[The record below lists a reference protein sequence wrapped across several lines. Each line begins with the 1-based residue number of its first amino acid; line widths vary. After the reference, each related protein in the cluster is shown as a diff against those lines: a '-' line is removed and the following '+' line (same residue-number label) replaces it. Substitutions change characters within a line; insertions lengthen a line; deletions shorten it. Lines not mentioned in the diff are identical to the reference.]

1 MKQFK
6 QHTKELAEAKGLV
19 VMAFGRMNPPTIGHL
34 KLADKVK
41 SVAGSNPYRIYL
53 SQKVGPKDPLAWP
66 KKIAWARLSFGSKHA
81 KSIMADKEV
90 KTFIQAAEKLYKEG
104 FTQLIMVAGSD
115 RIKEFQTLL
124 DRYNGKPDRAGKVV
138 FDFPDGVTVV
148 SSGER
153 DPDSS
158 DPTEAISA
166 SVMRQAAQSGDFETF
181 KKGSPLKETDAKKL
195 YLEVRKAMGVRE
207 VKEDLIIDSDYDA
220 LRDAYLRGE
229 WGNIGDI
236 VEANGFSGEIVRR
249 GTNYLSFVDEDGK
262 FHKAFLHQVGE
273 DAWFRSRIT
282 DKIGGKLQRKTA
294 PKSFE
299 KMAKQYA
306 DLAKKPE
313 YKGKPNLAAAQIAL
327 QYRNVNPRTLI
338 SYINDLVMQ
347 GKLPKELRANYMPT
361 FKEATS
367 VKQDSQIKDRPG
379 TQPKKYYA
387 KDAEGDE
394 MSKSTKQARARH
406 FEKGAAKD
414 DDDPSAYKPAP
425 GDKSAKT
432 KLSKHTKKVRQMYP
446 DLYDEARDYRKEY
459 DNYGGKPEQ
468 IKRRSSRNKARRIMG
483 DKAVKGMDVG
493 HKDNNPLN
501 NDPKNLR
508 NEDPSTN
515 RREPRLRE
523 SAADSSLKK
532 KAEKS
537 GISASILKQV
547 YNRGVAAWRTGHRPG
562 TTPEQWGHARVN
574 SFISKS
580 SGTWGGADK
589 DLAAKAKG
597 KSESVDLGESWK
609 PSTMSGYSALMF
621 AKDFPEHEVRGAFQY
636 HPDVLEALD
645 EQPTHEITVGDYTTK
660 FFHMCGSAQTTM
672 KKHADK
678 EGAEELTIMQDV
690 FYKMEKDAM
699 DNGGASDE
707 QKQKAEIL
715 YDKIMTKA
723 EDMGIASEV
732 DKYMKLHLTS
742 ITKGEP
748 KLGFGR
754 TDISESLWANIHK
767 KRQRIKQ
774 GSGERMRKKGE
785 KGAPTPD
792 QIQKAQ
798 EEACCEDC
806 ETESILIENNQYRVG
821 SEAYFEY
828 FTNMRKMYN
837 EGRLEVTGFDKEL
850 MEGDLGKFATY
861 EEQVVPLDCPMVE
874 SEYQG
879 KDVELNKPKAG
890 GPKKYYVYV
899 RDPSTG
905 NVKKVTWG
913 DTTGL
918 KVKLDDKEARKSFAA
933 RHKCDQQ
940 KDKTKA
946 GYWACNLPRYA
957 SQLGLSGGGN
967 FYW

>member
-1 MKQFK
+1 MKKFR
-6 QHTKELAEAKGLV
+6 ELAEVQSKVV

-53 SQKVGPKDPLAWP
+53 SQTVGPKDPLSWP
-66 KKIAWARLSFGSKHA
+66 KKIAWARKSFGSKHA

-124 DRYNGKPDRAGKVV
+124 DRYNGKPDKKGKVV

-153 DPDSS
+153 DPDSA

-166 SVMRQAAQSGDFETF
+166 SVMRAAAQSGDFDTF

-207 VKEDLIIDSDYDA
+207 AKENLDITSDYD
-220 LRDAYLRGE
+220 LIRDAYLRGE

-236 VEANGFSGEIVRR
+236 VEANGFSGEVVRR
-249 GTNYLSFVDEDGK
+249 GTNYLSFVDKEDGK
-262 FHKAFLHQVGE
+262 FHKAFLHQIDE
-273 DAWFRSRIT
+273 RAWYSAL
-282 DKIGGKLQRKTA
+282 GGKIQKKVA
-294 PKSFE
+294 PREFE
-299 KMAKQYA
+299 KMAKQYVA
-306 DLAKKPE
+306 LAKKPE

-327 QYRNVNPRTLI
+327 QYRDVNPRTLI

-406 FEKGAAKD
+406 FEKGADKD
-414 DDDPSAYKPAP
+414 DNDPSAYKPAP

-446 DLYDEARDYRKEY
+446 DLYDEARDYKKEY
-459 DNYGGKPEQ
+459 ANYHSKPEQ
-468 IKRRSSRNKARRIMG
+468 IERRSSRNKARRIMG
-483 DKAVKGMDVG
+483 DKAVKGKDIG

-523 SAADSSLKK
+523 GAADSSLAK
-532 KAEKS
+532 KADKS
-537 GISASILKQV
+537 GISVSILKQV

-621 AKDFPEHEVRGAFQY
+621 AKEFPEHEVKGAFQY
-636 HPDVLEALD
+636 HPDVLD
-645 EQPTHEITVGDYTTK
+645 EID
-660 FFHMCGSAQTTM
+660 
-672 KKHADK
+672 
-678 EGAEELTIMQDV
+678 EGLW
-690 FYKMEKDAM
+690 
-699 DNGGASDE
+699 DN
-707 QKQKAEIL
+707 I
-715 YDKIMTKA
+715 
-723 EDMGIASEV
+723 
-732 DKYMKLHLTS
+732 
-742 ITKGEP
+742 
-748 KLGFGR
+748 R
-754 TDISESLWANIHK
+754 K
-767 KRQRIKQ
+767 KRERIKS

-837 EGRLEVTGFDKEL
+837 EGRIEVTGFDKEL
-850 MEGDLGKFATY
+850 MEGDIGKFATY
-861 EEQVVPLDCPMVE
+861 EEQVVALECPMVE

>member
-1 MKQFK
+1 MKKFR
-6 QHTKELAEAKGLV
+6 ELAEVQSKVV

-53 SQKVGPKDPLAWP
+53 SQTVGPKDPLSWP
-66 KKIAWARLSFGSKHA
+66 KKIAWARKSFGSKHA

-124 DRYNGKPDRAGKVV
+124 DRYNGKPDKKGKVV

-153 DPDSS
+153 DPDSA

-166 SVMRQAAQSGDFETF
+166 SVMRAAAQSGDFDTF

-207 VKEDLIIDSDYDA
+207 AKENLDITSDYD
-220 LRDAYLRGE
+220 LIRDAYLRGE

-236 VEANGFSGEIVRR
+236 VEANGFSGEVVRR
-249 GTNYLSFVDEDGK
+249 GTNYLSFVDKEDGK
-262 FHKAFLHQVGE
+262 FHKAFLHQIDE
-273 DAWFRSRIT
+273 RAWYSAL
-282 DKIGGKLQRKTA
+282 GGKIQKKVA
-294 PKSFE
+294 PREFE
-299 KMAKQYA
+299 KMAKQYVA
-306 DLAKKPE
+306 LAKKPE

-327 QYRNVNPRTLI
+327 QYRDVNPRTLI

-406 FEKGAAKD
+406 FEKGADKD
-414 DDDPSAYKPAP
+414 DNDPSAYKPAP

-446 DLYDEARDYRKEY
+446 DLYDEARDYKKEY
-459 DNYGGKPEQ
+459 ANYHSKPEQ
-468 IKRRSSRNKARRIMG
+468 IERRSSRNKARRIMG
-483 DKAVKGMDVG
+483 DKAVKGKDIG

-523 SAADSSLKK
+523 GAADSSLAK
-532 KAEKS
+532 KADKS
-537 GISASILKQV
+537 GISVSILKQV

-621 AKDFPEHEVRGAFQY
+621 AKEFPEHEVKGAFQY
-636 HPDVLEALD
+636 HPDVLD
-645 EQPTHEITVGDYTTK
+645 EID
-660 FFHMCGSAQTTM
+660 
-672 KKHADK
+672 
-678 EGAEELTIMQDV
+678 EGLW
-690 FYKMEKDAM
+690 
-699 DNGGASDE
+699 DN
-707 QKQKAEIL
+707 I
-715 YDKIMTKA
+715 
-723 EDMGIASEV
+723 
-732 DKYMKLHLTS
+732 
-742 ITKGEP
+742 
-748 KLGFGR
+748 R
-754 TDISESLWANIHK
+754 K
-767 KRQRIKQ
+767 KRERIKS

-828 FTNMRKMYN
+828 FNDMRKMYN

-850 MEGDLGKFATY
+850 MEGDLGEFATY
-861 EEQVVPLDCPMVE
+861 EEQVVPLECPMVE

>member
-1 MKQFK
+1 MKKFR
-6 QHTKELAEAKGLV
+6 ELAEVQSKVV

-53 SQKVGPKDPLAWP
+53 SQTVGPKDPLSWP
-66 KKIAWARLSFGSKHA
+66 KKIAWARKSFGSKHA

-124 DRYNGKPDRAGKVV
+124 DRYNGKPDKKGKVV

-153 DPDSS
+153 DPDSA

-166 SVMRQAAQSGDFETF
+166 SVMRAAAQSGDFDTF

-207 VKEDLIIDSDYDA
+207 AKENLDITSDYD
-220 LRDAYLRGE
+220 LIRDAYLRGE

-236 VEANGFSGEIVRR
+236 VEANGFSGEVVRR
-249 GTNYLSFVDEDGK
+249 GTNYLSFVDKEDGK
-262 FHKAFLHQVGE
+262 FHKAFLHQIDE
-273 DAWFRSRIT
+273 RAWYSAL
-282 DKIGGKLQRKTA
+282 GGKIQKKVA
-294 PKSFE
+294 PREFE
-299 KMAKQYA
+299 KMAKQYVA
-306 DLAKKPE
+306 LAKKPE

-327 QYRNVNPRTLI
+327 QYRDVNPRTLI

-406 FEKGAAKD
+406 FEKGADKD
-414 DDDPSAYKPAP
+414 DNDPSAYKPAP

-446 DLYDEARDYRKEY
+446 DLYDEARDYKKEY
-459 DNYGGKPEQ
+459 ANYHSKPEQ
-468 IKRRSSRNKARRIMG
+468 IERRSSRNKARRIMG
-483 DKAVKGMDVG
+483 DKAVKGKDIG

-523 SAADSSLKK
+523 GAADSSLAK
-532 KAEKS
+532 KADKS
-537 GISASILKQV
+537 GISVSILKQV

-621 AKDFPEHEVRGAFQY
+621 AKEFPEHEVKGAFQY
-636 HPDVLEALD
+636 HPDVLD
-645 EQPTHEITVGDYTTK
+645 EID
-660 FFHMCGSAQTTM
+660 
-672 KKHADK
+672 
-678 EGAEELTIMQDV
+678 EGLW
-690 FYKMEKDAM
+690 
-699 DNGGASDE
+699 DN
-707 QKQKAEIL
+707 I
-715 YDKIMTKA
+715 
-723 EDMGIASEV
+723 
-732 DKYMKLHLTS
+732 
-742 ITKGEP
+742 
-748 KLGFGR
+748 R
-754 TDISESLWANIHK
+754 K
-767 KRQRIKQ
+767 KRERIKS

-828 FTNMRKMYN
+828 FNDMRKMYN

-861 EEQVVPLDCPMVE
+861 EEQVVPLECPMME

>member
-1 MKQFK
+1 MKKF
-6 QHTKELAEAKGLV
+6 KELAEVQSKVV

-53 SQKVGPKDPLAWP
+53 SQTVGPKDPLSWP

-81 KSIMADKEV
+81 KSIIADKEV

-124 DRYNGKPDRAGKVV
+124 DRYNGKPDKKGKVV
-138 FDFPDGVTVV
+138 FDFPDGVKVV

-229 WGNIGDI
+229 WGNIGGI
-236 VEANGFSGEIVRR
+236 VEANGFSGEVVRR

-262 FHKAFLHQVGE
+262 FHKAFLHQIDE
-273 DAWFRSRIT
+273 RAWYSALGS
-282 DKIGGKLQRKTA
+282 KIQKRAA
-294 PKSFE
+294 PREFE
-299 KMAKQYA
+299 KMAKQYVA
-306 DLAKKPE
+306 LAKKPE

-327 QYRNVNPRTLI
+327 QYRDVNPRTLI

-347 GKLPKELRANYMPT
+347 GKLPKELRANYLPS
-361 FKEATS
+361 FAEA
-367 VKQDSQIKDRPG
+367 VKQDKDIESRDG
-379 TQPKKYYA
+379 SQPKKYFSGIGKGT
-387 KDAEGDE
+387 KDD
-394 MSKSTKQARARH
+394 RARH
-406 FEKGAAKD
+406 FEKGAKKS

-425 GDKSAKT
+425 GDATAKT
-432 KLSKHTKKVRQMYP
+432 KISKHTKKVRQMYP
-446 DLYDEARDYRKEY
+446 DLYDEARDYKKEY
-459 DNYGGKPEQ
+459 ANYHSKPEQ
-468 IKRRSSRNKARRIMG
+468 IERRSSRNKARRIMG
-483 DKAVKGMDVG
+483 DKAIKGKDIG

-523 SAADSSLKK
+523 GAADSSLAK
-532 KAEKS
+532 KADKS
-537 GISASILKQV
+537 GISVSILKQV

-609 PSTMSGYSALMF
+609 PSTVSGYSALMF
-621 AKDFPEHEVRGAFQY
+621 AKEFPEHEV
-636 HPDVLEALD
+636 E
-645 EQPTHEITVGDYTTK
+645 
-660 FFHMCGSAQTTM
+660 
-672 KKHADK
+672 
-678 EGAEELTIMQDV
+678 
-690 FYKMEKDAM
+690 
-699 DNGGASDE
+699 
-707 QKQKAEIL
+707 
-715 YDKIMTKA
+715 
-723 EDMGIASEV
+723 
-732 DKYMKLHLTS
+732 
-742 ITKGEP
+742 
-748 KLGFGR
+748 
-754 TDISESLWANIHK
+754 
-767 KRQRIKQ
+767 
-774 GSGERMRKKGE
+774 
-785 KGAPTPD
+785 GAPTPD

-806 ETESILIENNQYRVG
+806 ETESVLIENNQYRVG
-821 SEAYFEY
+821 SESYFEY
-828 FTNMRKMYN
+828 FNDMRKMYN

-850 MEGDLGKFATY
+850 MEGDVGKFATY
-861 EEQVVPLDCPMVE
+861 EEQVVPLDCPMME
-874 SEYQG
+874 EEEP
-879 KDVELNKPKAG
+879 ELNKPKAG

-905 NVKKVTWG
+905 NVKKVSWG

-918 KVKLDDKEARKSFAA
+918 KVKLDDPEARKSFAA

-946 GYWACNLPRYA
+946 AYWACNLPRYA

-967 FYW
+967 FFW

>member
-1 MKQFK
+1 
-6 QHTKELAEAKGLV
+6 
-19 VMAFGRMNPPTIGHL
+19 
-34 KLADKVK
+34 
-41 SVAGSNPYRIYL
+41 
-53 SQKVGPKDPLAWP
+53 
-66 KKIAWARLSFGSKHA
+66 
-81 KSIMADKEV
+81 MADKEV

-124 DRYNGKPDRAGKVV
+124 DRYNGKPDKKGKVV
-138 FDFPDGVTVV
+138 FDFPEGVRVV

-153 DPDSS
+153 DPDSA

-166 SVMRQAAQSGDFETF
+166 SVMRAAAQSGDFDTF

-207 VKEDLIIDSDYDA
+207 VKEDLTIDSDYDA

-236 VEANGFSGEIVRR
+236 VEASGFSGEVVRR

-262 FHKAFLHQVGE
+262 FHKAFLHQIDE
-273 DAWFRSRIT
+273 RAWYSAL
-282 DKIGGKLQRKTA
+282 GGKIQKKTS
-294 PKSFE
+294 PRTFE

-327 QYRNVNPRTLI
+327 QYKDVNPRTLI

-347 GKLPKELRANYMPT
+347 GKLPKELRASYMPT
-361 FKEATS
+361 FKESTS
-367 VKQDSQIKDRPG
+367 VKQDKHLDRPG

-406 FEKGAAKD
+406 FEKGADKD
-414 DDDPSAYKPAP
+414 DDDPNAYKPAP

-446 DLYDEARDYRKEY
+446 DLYDEEAVKGKDVGYPDESVKIGKKHYIIYKGGREWYGYEVDKEGNQLGDSVFDPKKSELIKILAQEGLDERNYAKEY
-459 DNYGGKPEQ
+459 ANYQGTPEQ
-468 IKRRSSRNKARRIMG
+468 IARRSSRNKARRIMG
-483 DKAVKGMDVG
+483 DKAIKGKDIG

-523 SAADSSLKK
+523 GAADSSLAK
-532 KAEKS
+532 KADKS
-537 GISASILKQV
+537 GISVSILKQV

-609 PSTMSGYSALMF
+609 PSTVSGYSALMF
-621 AKDFPEHEVRGAFQY
+621 AKEFPEHEVKGAFQY
-636 HPDVLEALD
+636 HPDVVA
-645 EQPTHEITVGDYTTK
+645 
-660 FFHMCGSAQTTM
+660 
-672 KKHADK
+672 
-678 EGAEELTIMQDV
+678 
-690 FYKMEKDAM
+690 KM
-699 DNGGASDE
+699 
-707 QKQKAEIL
+707 
-715 YDKIMTKA
+715 
-723 EDMGIASEV
+723 
-732 DKYMKLHLTS
+732 
-742 ITKGEP
+742 
-748 KLGFGR
+748 
-754 TDISESLWANIHK
+754 
-767 KRQRIKQ
+767 
-774 GSGERMRKKGE
+774 
-785 KGAPTPD
+785 
-792 QIQKAQ
+792 

-806 ETESILIENNQYRVG
+806 ETESVLIENNQYRVG
-821 SEAYFEY
+821 SETYFEY
-828 FTNMRKMYN
+828 FNDMRKMYN

-850 MEGDLGKFATY
+850 MEGDLGNFATY
-861 EEQVVPLDCPMVE
+861 EEQVVPLDCPMME
-874 SEYQG
+874 EEE
-879 KDVELNKPKAG
+879 KNPPLNKPKAG

-905 NVKKVTWG
+905 NIKKVTWG

-918 KVKLDDKEARKSFAA
+918 KVKLNDPAARKSFAA

-946 GYWACNLPRYA
+946 SYWACNLPRYA